1 MMRNRGVVELLVT
14 SDGVKGL
21 KDAMN
26 FLPPE
31 GVL

>member
-1 MMRNRGVVELLVT
+1 MMRKRGVVELLFT

-21 KDAMN
+21 KDAKT

-31 GVL
+31 GVF